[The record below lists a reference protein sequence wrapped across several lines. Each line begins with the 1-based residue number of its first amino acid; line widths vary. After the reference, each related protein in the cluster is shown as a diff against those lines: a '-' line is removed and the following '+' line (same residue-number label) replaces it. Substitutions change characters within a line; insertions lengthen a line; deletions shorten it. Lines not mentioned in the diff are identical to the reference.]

1 MYCDIHSKKRYV
13 CTDTVY
19 ILRNLF
25 SYVYQIKLISTNIP
39 EKERREF
46 HYFKF
51 INNASRDTEIAEMQT
66 EVRKTA
72 SLSNGLLPED
82 QSL

>member
-19 ILRNLF
+19 ILHNLF

-51 INNASRDTEIAEMQT
+51 INASRDTEIAEMQT

-72 SLSNGLLPED
+72 SLSNGLLPEH

>member
-19 ILRNLF
+19 ILHDLF
-25 SYVYQIKLISTNIP
+25 SYVYQIKPISTNIP

-51 INNASRDTEIAEMQT
+51 INDSRDTEIAEMQT

-72 SLSNGLLPED
+72 SLSNGLLPEH